1 VKIKSVQELEDNTV
15 VFEGELNNQELAIA
29 LAFGLNTML
38 SMGVM
43 EMIPNV
49 QTTQMFTPDMGDD
62 GLIQ

>member
-1 VKIKSVQELEDNTV
+1 MKIKSVQELEDNTV
-15 VFEGELNNQELAIA
+15 VFEGEMNNQELAIA

-43 EMIPNV
+43 EMIPNIS
-49 QTTQMFTPDMGDD
+49 TTQIFTPDMGDD